1 MQKDFLAIFEE
12 TRLEWSIAMRG
23 AYSQSMTVFT
33 VYANLGEE
41 ALVYALNQGS
51 IKFIVANSTN
61 LRLMCKIVDQVKSL
75 KTIIYVDKAAEGDVS
90 ALKKKGI
97 NVFSFEEVDQ
107 SGSQKRQQVVAPKP
121 DDLACIMYTSGS
133 TGMPKGVMIPHKS
146 IIASATV
153 LPGVGI
159 DVTTEDSCLHYLPM
173 AHIFAFTCES
183 VFLMRGAAMGYGS
196 PRTLSNVG
204 VRNCE
209 GDIKELRPTILI
221 AVPAVYEKIKHGVLN
236 RINKSSAV
244 VRTLFGMGFKAKLSA
259 LRTGGTT
266 PIWDRIVFNKL
277 KDNVGGRLK
286 YFVSGSA
293 PLSADVQDFI
303 RVCFSAPV
311 IQGYGLTETCSAG
324 CAQYKTDM
332 NVGRVGA
339 PWPSVEIKL
348 VDCLD
353 MGYSQNDK
361 PNPRGEIWIR
371 GPSVSQ
377 GYYKDEAKT
386 KEAFTSDGWFM
397 TGDIGACFPD
407 GTFAVIDRKKHLIK
421 PPHGEYIALEKLESI
436 YRNCSLIEA
445 LCVFVDASHYDCV
458 ALAVPNRDLLTEW
471 AKANKLANAD
481 DYNAL
486 VASVPVRDHI
496 LRELVN
502 TGRRLGLKSIETV
515 RALRLFPEPWTP
527 QNKFLTAAMKLNRP
541 FVTTE
546 LKSHIE
552 AMYKELE
559 AKASSS

>member
-1 MQKDFLAIFEE
+1 
-12 TRLEWSIAMRG
+12 LEWSLAARG

-51 IKFIVANSTN
+51 SKIVVANAST
-61 LRLMCKIVDQVKSL
+61 LKLMSKIVDQVKSL
-75 KTIIYVDKAAEGDVS
+75 TTIIYVDGANDAEVA
-90 ALKKKGI
+90 ALKKKGT
-97 NVFSFEEVDQ
+97 NLYSFSEVESLGAKNPQ
-107 SGSQKRQQVVAPKP
+107 PVVAPKA
-121 DDLACIMYTSGS
+121 DDLACVMYTSGS
-133 TGMPKGVMIPHKS
+133 TGMPKGVMIPHKA

-159 DVTTEDSCLHYLPM
+159 EVSTDDSCLHYLPM

-183 VFLMRGAAMGYGS
+183 VFLLRGASLGYGS

-236 RINKSSAV
+236 RINKSSPV
-244 VRTLFGMGFKAKLSA
+244 VRTLFNLGFKAKLNA
-259 LRTGGTT
+259 MRTGGTT

-293 PLSADVQDFI
+293 PLSADVQDFV
-303 RVCFSAPV
+303 RVCFGAPV
-311 IQGYGLTETCSAG
+311 LQGYGLTETCSAG

-332 NVGRVGA
+332 NTGRVGG

-348 VDCLD
+348 VDCAD
-353 MGYSQNDK
+353 MGYTHQDK

-371 GPSVSQ
+371 GPSVSM

-386 KEAFTSDGWFM
+386 REAFTDDGWFM
-397 TGDIGACFPD
+397 TGDIGAMFPD
-407 GTFAVIDRKKHLIK
+407 GTFAIIDRKKHLIK

-436 YRNCSLIEA
+436 YRNCSFIEA
-445 LCVFVDASHYDCV
+445 LCVFVDAMHYDCV
-458 ALAVPNRDLLTEW
+458 ALAVPNRDILTEW
-471 AKANKLANAD
+471 AKANKIANAD

-486 VASVPVRDHI
+486 VQLPAVREHV

-502 TGRRLGLKSIETV
+502 TGRKLGLKSIETV
-515 RALRLFPEPWTP
+515 RAVRLYPEPWTP

-546 LKSHIE
+546 LKKDIE

-559 AKASSS
+559 AKNS